1 MCSRARRY
9 TIRRPHPTGIWGIP
23 PLLRNPGPVEAMDMN
38 YFNPQLDSFTSSQL
52 GDIHSLFFTFAYGTF
67 AVSAFFAFG
76 IIASSAMS
84 TLFGR
89 SSTERD

>member
-1 MCSRARRY
+1 
-9 TIRRPHPTGIWGIP
+9 
-23 PLLRNPGPVEAMDMN
+23 MDMN
-38 YFNPQLDSFTSSQL
+38 YFNPQLDSFTAAQL
-52 GDIHSLFFTFAYGTF
+52 GDIHSMFPTFAFGAA